1 MYYIQ
6 QVIAAYNYDEDVV
19 TTTLFARD
27 MDDENV
33 IYTKIVPTDKTEDQ
47 MQSFIKSWSLTTL
60 SITTGID
67 TTELISQ
74 FGKSFKRCYVRFKAN
89 SVFYDLKQKMIRAN
103 GKLTVSLDSDFSSSL
118 EFHIHNE
125 SSMPEDF
132 MKQLE
137 LLSVVGFTKS

>member
-6 QVIAAYNYDEDVV
+6 QVIAAYNYDENVV

-33 IYTKIVPTDKTEDQ
+33 IYTKIVPTDKTAEQ
-47 MQSFIKSWSLTTL
+47 MQSFIKPWSLTTL

-67 TTELISQ
+67 TSELISQ
-74 FGKSFKRCYVRFKAN
+74 FGKSFKRCFVRFKAN
-89 SVFYDLKQKMIRAN
+89 SVFYDIKQKMIRAN
-103 GKLTVSLDSDFSSSL
+103 GKITVSLEPDFSSPL
-118 EFHIHNE
+118 VFNIHNE

-137 LLSVVGFTKS
+137 LTSVVGFTKS